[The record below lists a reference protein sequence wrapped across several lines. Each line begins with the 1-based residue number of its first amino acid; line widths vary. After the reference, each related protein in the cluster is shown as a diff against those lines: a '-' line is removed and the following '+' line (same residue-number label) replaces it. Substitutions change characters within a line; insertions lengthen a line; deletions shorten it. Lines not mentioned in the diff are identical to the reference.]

1 MLHYLDNKKN
11 LILIRICI
19 CITVGYKDYKLNTRS
34 IEYSLLIIV
43 VHSS

>member
-11 LILIRICI
+11 LILIRI